1 MADVRRAVRESLAS
15 AFPDARA
22 RVTRD
27 PSCGAPGGWVAPAD
41 APLVLVALS
50 GGPDSLGLAAALAF
64 EAAKCG
70 VKAGAVIV
78 DHALQLDS
86 ADVAERAA
94 AAARSLGLSPV
105 VVERVIVTESGAG
118 PEADARDARY
128 AAFERVAN
136 QTDARAVLLGHTL
149 DDQAETVLLG
159 LARGSGARSIAGMRA
174 MTQRGS
180 LLILRPLL
188 NVPRETVSQSCADQ
202 ELDPWSDPHNSD
214 ASFAR
219 VRVRTLVLPV
229 LEREMGPGVAA
240 ALARTASQLAV
251 DADALDALAMNA
263 RMLANRASA
272 LDVVTLRGLHPAV
285 RSRTIRLWM
294 TDLGADNLTS
304 THVDAVDALVT
315 DWSGQDG
322 VDVPGLRVSRV
333 NGRLVAAARDIV
345 RDRDRDSAAPRV

>member
-78 DHALQLDS
+78 DHALQPDS

-174 MTQRGS
+174 MTQRGE
-180 LLILRPLL
+180 LLVLRPLL
-188 NVPRETVSQSCADQ
+188 TVPRETVAQSCADM

-214 ASFAR
+214 PSFAR
-219 VRVRTLVLPV
+219 VRVRMLVLPV

-251 DADALDALAMNA
+251 DADALDAIATNSLMVA
-263 RMLANRASA
+263 RRANA
-272 LDVVTLRGLHPAV
+272 LDVVTLAGLHPAV
-285 RSRTIRLWM
+285 RGRVLTTWLRDS
-294 TDLGADNLTS
+294 GCSGLTS
-304 THVDAVDALVT
+304 VHIESVDQLVT
-315 DWSGQDG
+315 QWSGQVG
-322 VDVPGLRVSRV
+322 VDLPGLRVVRRGTKLDFLRLDMPTSRSST
-333 NGRLVAAARDIV
+333 NERLD
-345 RDRDRDSAAPRV
+345 